1 MAFPHSLVGKESAC
15 SEEDPSSISGLGRSP
30 GEGNGNPLQYSC
42 LENPMD
48 RRAWQA
54 TVRGVARVRHDLV
67 TKLLKKNKIKT
78 TTTILILGYSNRLM
92 ELMF

>member
-1 MAFPHSLVGKESAC
+1 
-15 SEEDPSSISGLGRSP
+15 
-30 GEGNGNPLQYSC
+30 
-42 LENPMD
+42 MD